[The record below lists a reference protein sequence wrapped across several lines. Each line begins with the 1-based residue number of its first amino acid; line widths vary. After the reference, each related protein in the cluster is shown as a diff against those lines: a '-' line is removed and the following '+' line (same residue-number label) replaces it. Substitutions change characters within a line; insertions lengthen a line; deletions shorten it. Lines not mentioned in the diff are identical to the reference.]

1 MDREIKG
8 QAGFT
13 LLEAIVVV
21 ALVLILATLIVV
33 FGNK

>member
-1 MDREIKG
+1 MGLNANNQR
-8 QAGFT
+8 GFT

-21 ALVLILATLIVV
+21 VLVVILATLIVV